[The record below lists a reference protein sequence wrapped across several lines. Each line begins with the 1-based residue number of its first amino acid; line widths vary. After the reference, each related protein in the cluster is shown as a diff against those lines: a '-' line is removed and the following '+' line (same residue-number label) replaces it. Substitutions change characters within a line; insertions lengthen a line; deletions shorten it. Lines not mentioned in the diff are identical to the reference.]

1 MTITQPSLPAD
12 FPESEPS
19 DYDTWAAEC
28 RPAFVAAARAG
39 QPFVCWKVARDA
51 KLPAPP
57 NQKRDWARLIG
68 DLHRD
73 GVIEEDGFGFAR
85 DHSCV
90 LAWRGTR
97 AALEGR
103 AA

>member
-1 MTITQPSLPAD
+1 MTTVQPALPAD
-12 FPESEPS
+12 FPEPEPS
-19 DYDTWAAEC
+19 DYETWAAAV
-28 RPAFVAAARAG
+28 RPAFVDVARTG
-39 QPFVCWKVARDA
+39 RSFVCWEIARDA

-68 DLHRD
+68 ELHRD
-73 GVIEEDGFGFAR
+73 GVIEDDFFGFAR

-90 LAWRGTR
+90 RRWRGTR
-97 AALEGR
+97 AARTGR